1 MFSCADWSLEDQR
14 YPKLLYLFISQM
26 LPHFPVHPP
35 GVIPPPYPLLFDS
48 EMVNPTQVSPH
59 PVLSDSTELG
69 STLRLLVG
77 RVSSL

>member
-1 MFSCADWSLEDQR
+1 
-14 YPKLLYLFISQM
+14 M